1 MKTTFV
7 LSCHRFISETQDAT
21 QQLLEAEEL
30 PKELGTS
37 KFFQPLA
44 VGGGIEELVFFG
56 GLVRGFTF

>member
-7 LSCHRFISETQDAT
+7 LSCRARNNSHRFISETQDAT

-44 VGGGIEELVFFG
+44 VGG
-56 GLVRGFTF
+56 RD